1 MKLLVAIVGPT
12 AAGKS
17 ALALRL
23 ASRLPGAAIVAADS
37 RQVYRGLDVGTAKPM
52 AEEQGRLPHRLID
65 VVEPDQAFS
74 LADYQRLA
82 YAAIDAA
89 ERPFLVGGSGLYL
102 RAVIDG
108 FVLPVAPPDAGLRAA
123 KLSREQLLARLRQ
136 VDPAAAEGIDANN
149 RYRLLRAVERA
160 GQPLGAQPRYQT
172 LQLGLTAPRQEL
184 YRRSDERVEAMLAAG
199 WLDEVRGLLARYP
212 PDLPALTGLGYGEL
226 GRHLRGELA
235 YDQAVALVK
244 QRTRQFI
251 KRQQTWFKGDPRI
264 HWFDITQPGWM
275 AQATELAG
283 SVWRQPD

>member
-37 RQVYRGLDVGTAKPM
+37 RQVYRGLDVGTAKPT
-52 AEEQGRLPHRLID
+52 AQEQARLPHRLID

-82 YAAIDAA
+82 YAAIDDA

-102 RAVIDG
+102 QAVIDG
-108 FVLPVAPPDAGLRAA
+108 FVLPAAPPDAGLRAA

-136 VDPAAAEGIDANN
+136 LDPAAAQSIDANN

-172 LQLGLTAPRQEL
+172 LELGLTAPRQEL

-251 KRQQTWFKGDPRI
+251 KRQQTWFKRDPRI